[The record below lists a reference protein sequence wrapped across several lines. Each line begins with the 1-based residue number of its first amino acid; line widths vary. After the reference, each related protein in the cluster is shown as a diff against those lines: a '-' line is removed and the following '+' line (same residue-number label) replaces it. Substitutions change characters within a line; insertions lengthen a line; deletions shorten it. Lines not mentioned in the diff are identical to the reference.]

1 MVPCSLGL
9 AVMLAASCHAASL
22 GGSEGLAA
30 PIAAGSSAKRQAEFG
45 TPPNCIVGETWS
57 KTHCHGGAWQV
68 VSPRVMHRHTVLEQ
82 YEACSTFRCVDYTAP
97 ASALRSRVC
106 DEIVCRRGDE

>member
-30 PIAAGSSAKRQAEFG
+30 PIAAGSAAKRQAEFG

-57 KTHCHGGAWQV
+57 KNHCHGGAWQV